1 MGARVVC
8 CGNKMFQ
15 VGGGVMGGQVELVF
29 LASFQTGFDQQFFE
43 LSMCFG
49 FVACLKDISS
59 LLII

>member
-1 MGARVVC
+1 
-8 CGNKMFQ
+8 MFQ